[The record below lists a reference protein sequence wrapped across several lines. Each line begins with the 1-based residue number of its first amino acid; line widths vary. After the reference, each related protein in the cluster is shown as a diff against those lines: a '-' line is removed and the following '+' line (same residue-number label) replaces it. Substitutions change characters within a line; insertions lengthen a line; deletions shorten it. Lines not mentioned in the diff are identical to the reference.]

1 MLEMLF
7 QLIIGHALLDFPL
20 QGDSMAKGKNRNRS
34 PENIPPGQT
43 PQRVWPYWLTSHAL
57 IHAGGVWL
65 VTQRW
70 ELALAEAV
78 SHWVIDF
85 AKCENWT
92 GIHTDQLLHFVCKV
106 LWVGLLML
114 GVL

>member
-1 MLEMLF
+1 MLF

-20 QGDSMAKGKNRNRS
+20 QGDSMAKGKNRNCP

-65 VTQRW
+65 ITQHW
-70 ELALAEAV
+70 ELGLAELV
-78 SHWVIDF
+78 LHWGIDF

-92 GIHTDQLLHFVCKV
+92 GIHTDQFLHFCCKV
-106 LWVGLLML
+106 LWVGIVGM